1 MPHRIFAWA
10 ALIFFFSAAPAW
22 SWSGKGHRIVGAIA
36 DEVLK
41 KNPTTKA
48 KVKEILGGHTLAT
61 VSVWADC
68 AKGFMYCQRA
78 PSPEEQAYA
87 SKNPE
92 HHNFHYAD
100 IPYQEN
106 AYVDASA
113 GSAKYDIV
121 HVISYAVAVLRG
133 NAPANSDINLTQ
145 REALWVLAHIVGD
158 VHQPLHVAAL
168 YYDKDCTAVVD
179 PDVVGVGQPNF
190 GIGTSVSETTGGNDL
205 TKGSNNLHHYWD
217 DNFVDKAMKRVGFTA
232 NATGQFVNYVVK
244 HPPQNWK
251 TSGDPETW
259 SAKWASEIM
268 PSGRFAYEGVRLG
281 QAKHPDEPHPTRLK
295 CTAAVTFEPNY
306 ETDSSKIVLRQLGKA
321 GFRLAALLTAVFES
335 P

>member
-1 MPHRIFAWA
+1 
-10 ALIFFFSAAPAW
+10 
-22 SWSGKGHRIVGAIA
+22 VGAIA

-78 PSPEEQAYA
+78 PSHEEQAYA

-106 AYVDASA
+106 TYVDASA

-121 HVISYAVAVLRG
+121 HVISYAVTVLRG

-168 YYDKDCTAVVD
+168 YYDKDCSAVVD
-179 PDVVGVGQPNF
+179 PDLVGVGQPNF

-232 NATGQFVNYVVK
+232 NATGQFVKYVVK

-281 QAKHPDEPHPTRLK
+281 QAKHPDELHPTRLK
-295 CTAAVTFEPNY
+295 CTAALTFEPNY